1 MPDSHQKRINK
12 MSFSTADY
20 CDLHGEEIK
29 VLELNL
35 LSYGKIKKFKGE
47 IVTIKLDEDNSDL
60 VSMLR
65 DEEGKGKVVV
75 VDVSANFCAVVGDK
89 LMGFAQKNGWAGIV
103 INGFVRDT
111 EITQNIAVGL
121 LALGTCPRKSAKK
134 AKSQRDIDL
143 NFQKVE
149 IKPLK
154 YLYADEDGVI
164 ISDKKL

>member
-1 MPDSHQKRINK
+1 
-12 MSFSTADY
+12 MSFSTADQ
-20 CDLHGEEIK
+20 CDLYAKEVK

-35 LSYGKIKKFKGE
+35 LSYGGVRKFKGE

-65 DEEGKGKVVV
+65 DEEGRDRVVV
-75 VDVSANFCAVVGDK
+75 VDVSASFCAVVGDN

-111 EITQNIAVGL
+111 EITKNIAVGL

-143 NFQKVE
+143 NFAEVE
-149 IKPLK
+149 IRPSE